1 MRRTIAT
8 ATVLTALA
16 LGPAAATAAAPQK
29 ITFKGVGQ
37 VKLGKTFKSLRDAG
51 LVGKL
56 HKGTCDAAGAN
67 ALPFA
72 KLRSPLNG
80 TVEFTKGTPHRVND
94 ITIRGGAEAR
104 GVGIGDK
111 LKDIKAKFPKRKVDH
126 SQEDVFGAFF
136 VFVPRLNPIGSIKM
150 MFVIDS
156 DTRKITLIGVPFV
169 PLCE

>member
-1 MRRTIAT
+1 MRRTIAM

-16 LGPAAATAAAPQK
+16 LGPAAATAGGPQK

-56 HKGTCDAAGAN
+56 HKGTCDAAGPN

-72 KLRSPLNG
+72 KLRSPLQG
-80 TVEFTKGTPHRVND
+80 TVEFTKGTPHRLNT

-104 GVGIGDK
+104 GVGIGDR

-126 SQEDVFGAFF
+126 SQEDVFQAFF
-136 VFVPRLNPIGSIKM
+136 VFVPRAQPIGAIKM
-150 MFVIDS
+150 MFIIDS
-156 DTRKITLIGVPFV
+156 DTRKITSIGVPV
-169 PLCE
+169 APLCE

>member
-1 MRRTIAT
+1 MRRTLAVG
-8 ATVLTALA
+8 TVLTALA

-29 ITFKGVGQ
+29 ITFEGVGQ
-37 VKLGKTFKSLRDAG
+37 VKLGKTFKQLREDG

-56 HKGTCDAAGAN
+56 HKGTCDAAGPN

-80 TVEFTKGTPHRVND
+80 TVEFTRGTPHRVND

-104 GVGIGDK
+104 GVGIGDR
-111 LKDIKAKFPKRKVDH
+111 LKDIKAKFPKRKIDH

-136 VFVPRLNPIGSIKM
+136 VFIPRANPVGKLKL
-150 MFVIDS
+150 MFVLDS

-169 PLCE
+169 PFCE

>member
-1 MRRTIAT
+1 MRRTLVLG
-8 ATVLTALA
+8 TVLAALA
-16 LGPAAATAAAPQK
+16 LGPAAASAGAPQK

-37 VKLGKTFKSLRDAG
+37 IKLGKTFKSLRDAG

-56 HKGTCDAAGAN
+56 HKGNCDAAGDN

-72 KLRSPLNG
+72 KLRSPLQG
-80 TVEFTKGTPHRVND
+80 TVEFSKGTPHRVNT

-126 SQEDVFGAFF
+126 SQEDVFQAFF
-136 VFVPRLNPIGSIKM
+136 VFVPRAQPVGAIKM
-150 MFVIDS
+150 MFIIDS
-156 DTRKITLIGVPFV
+156 NTRKITSIGVPVV

>member
-1 MRRTIAT
+1 MRRTIAM

-16 LGPAAATAAAPQK
+16 LGPAAATAGGPQK

-56 HKGTCDAAGAN
+56 HKGTCDAAGPN
-67 ALPFA
+67 ALPLA
-72 KLRSPLNG
+72 KLRSPLKG
-80 TVEFTKGTPHRVND
+80 TVEFTKGTPHRVNT

-111 LKDIKAKFPKRKVDH
+111 LKDIKAKFPKRQVDH
-126 SQEDVFGAFF
+126 SQEDVFQAFF
-136 VFVPRLNPIGSIKM
+136 VWIPKLHPVGKVKM
-150 MFVIDS
+150 NFVIDS

-169 PLCE
+169 AFCE